1 LLPNL
6 QHIYGEVQVASNK
19 EFKNPESPIKQRSK
33 MGNIACSLAWVPNQL
48 GKFYKPCDLSLDDLP
63 DDFIK
68 NQTLA
73 KYLGMKRTSGDEIT
87 KKLNEQYKQVLGT
100 KEVTMEYLDFAIRNM
115 EAVEKLR
122 EKGLIL
128 GSENNGNVE
137 PKEATEFF
145 ESVDFGKALTET
157 FFRSGSSELDFDNIP
172 TNQIIN
178 SDLYIQ
184 RVREL
189 VSKNKANEPSSNER
203 FKKVPTKKW
212 EAKNNEIRIF
222 LQEEYKGKC
231 QICRYTFSKRDR
243 QPYFEGLYL
252 VSKTR
257 ARWIDD
263 RGNVLCLCAN
273 CCAKFKQGS
282 VEAGNV
288 LKQIG
293 EAVEKANPMLTIML
307 CGEEV
312 SIHFTRKHIIHLQA
326 LLTDS
331 STAVSC

>member
-1 LLPNL
+1 
-6 QHIYGEVQVASNK
+6 
-19 EFKNPESPIKQRSK
+19 
-33 MGNIACSLAWVPNQL
+33 MGNIACSLAWVPA
-48 GKFYKPCDLSLDDLP
+48 KFGGFHKPCDLSLDDLH

-68 NQTLA
+68 NLTLA
-73 KYLGMKRTSGDEIT
+73 KHLGMKLTSGDEMM
-87 KKLNEQYKQVLGT
+87 KKLNEQYKQVLGN
-100 KEVTMEYLDFAIRNM
+100 KELTREYIDFAIRHR
-115 EAVEKLR
+115 EVVEKLM
-122 EKGLIL
+122 KQGLISD
-128 GSENNGNVE
+128 SEFDGNVE
-137 PKEATEFF
+137 PEKTTESF
-145 ESVDFGKALTET
+145 ESIDFVKALTET
-157 FFRSGSSELDFDNIP
+157 FSCSDSSDLDFDDIP
-172 TNQIIN
+172 LNQIIN
-178 SDLYIQ
+178 PELYIK
-184 RVREL
+184 RVRKL
-189 VSKNKANEPSSNER
+189 VSENKANEPPLNER

-231 QICRYTFSKRDR
+231 QICSYTFSKRDR

-293 EAVEKANPMLTIML
+293 EAVEKANPTLTIRL

-312 SIHFTRKHIIHLQA
+312 SIHFTRKHMIHLQA